1 MSLLT
6 TLFAWV
12 LGPVE
17 LSVQDLEVLGSS
29 EPRHVLIEEKVE

>member
-12 LGPVE
+12 LGPAE
-17 LSVQDLEVLGSS
+17 LSVQDLEVLANS
-29 EPRHVLIEEKVE
+29 EPRHVLIEDEVE